1 MKVRPDV
8 VLIAGPTASGK
19 SKLALDIA
27 ETHNGVVINT
37 DSMQVYGGL
46 RVLTARPNDKDLRRS
61 PHKLYGHIAPHLPYS
76 VGHWLKE
83 VAVLLPELRHSGK
96 IPIFVGGTGLYF
108 NAFEG
113 GIAEMPDIPA
123 DIRKYWRSKQIE
135 GASTLHTILSERDP
149 EVAVRINP
157 SDMQRIVRALEMLEA
172 TGKSIAYW
180 QSQRSTPLIN
190 ADWQIERHLLLP
202 DRQLLHQRI
211 NQRVEWMLEN
221 GAIEEV
227 ENLAKIQL
235 PDDALARK
243 AIGVRQL
250 LAMLEGLIGR
260 DQATD
265 QIQAATRQYAKR
277 QYTWFRHQLGPDWRH
292 YQ

>member
-46 RVLTARPNDKDLRRS
+46 RVLTARPDDEDLRRS

-108 NAFEG
+108 NALEG
-113 GIAEMPDIPA
+113 GIAEMPDIPP

-135 GASTLHTILSERDP
+135 GPSALHTILSERDP
-149 EVAVRINP
+149 AVAAKIKTT
-157 SDMQRIVRALEMLEA
+157 DIQRIVRALEILE
-172 TGKSIAYW
+172 TSGKSIAYW
-180 QSQRSTPLIN
+180 QSQRSSPLIN

-202 DRQLLHQRI
+202 DRKLLHQRI
-211 NQRVEWMLEN
+211 NQRVKWMLKN

-227 ENLAKIQL
+227 GKLAKMQL
-235 PDDALARK
+235 PDDALVKK

-250 LAMLEGLIGR
+250 LAMREGVISR
-260 DQATD
+260 DQAID

-277 QYTWFRHQLGPDWRH
+277 QYTWFRHQLGADW
-292 YQ
+292 